1 MLPVGRERVGDF
13 LKNFVAKESR
23 FGSVNPISLVKDV
36 RPCPLIYND
45 RVYYLKDEE

>member
-1 MLPVGRERVGDF
+1 MLAVGRERVGEF

-23 FGSVNPISLVKDV
+23 FGRVNAISLVRDA

-45 RVYYLKDEE
+45 RVYYLRDEE